1 MSYIR
6 VDKGPRTETYLPRE
20 REPLPTAAARIIPVK
35 HMKYDV
41 LLDSQRTSQPVS
53 RAAWSVMGYRILHF
67 GLLACSP
74 GCLTQIQGLSD
85 CQNPSTDH
93 SESRETHCDCEM

>member
-6 VDKGPRTETYLPRE
+6 VGKGRADRGLAHGTGMT
-20 REPLPTAAARIIPVK
+20 AARIIPVT

-53 RAAWSVMGYRILHF
+53 RAARSVMGYRILHF

-74 GCLTQIQGLSD
+74 GLPHLNSGVV
-85 CQNPSTDH
+85 
-93 SESRETHCDCEM
+93 